1 MQISLKTLKNPIT
14 LSCIHNDLQI
24 AQNGLN
30 KGIRTLVFK
39 LDKGQVYVELYNR
52 KSTDQLPVIEKHTF
66 KNEKLACEYLV
77 DKIQAV

>member
-1 MQISLKTLKNPIT
+1 MQISLKTLKNPLT
-14 LSCIHNDLQI
+14 LSSIHNDLQI

-30 KGIRTLVFK
+30 KGIRTLVVK

-52 KSTDQLPVIEKHTF
+52 KSTDQLPIIEKQTF
-66 KNEKLACEYLV
+66 KNDKLACEYLL